1 MRIIYSALSAGLVWG
16 VFILIRQTIAG
27 MRREAKP
34 RNLIICI
41 CIYGVIGLFML
52 GTGIYGIAVGMVDA
66 VGGMMAVG
74 LVCSGL
80 AFGLIWKNYVKKAD
94 PAETANATE
103 SAVDP
108 SPTADVSPESK
119 SDSKEWM
126 CPECGNFNK
135 SYSRSCICGAK
146 KPDQR

>member
-66 VGGMMAVG
+66 VGGMMTVG

-80 AFGLIWKNYVKKAD
+80 AFGLIWKNYIKKAD
-94 PAETANATE
+94 PAENPSSTAA
-103 SAVDP
+103 
-108 SPTADVSPESK
+108 VSPESK
-119 SDSKEWM
+119 NDSKEWM